1 MDSLLNTKDD
11 NFNYFQTG
19 KVRLCIK
26 CINCMYILL
35 LNAVAIKIQFLDLKL
50 ILSVLIFLSA
60 SLMLIFENT
69 TSKAHVYVIIWWNF
83 SI

>member
-1 MDSLLNTKDD
+1 MDSLLDTKDD

-35 LNAVAIKIQFLDLKL
+35 LLAVNAVAIKIQFLNFKIDFVCPYFF
-50 ILSVLIFLSA
+50 IS
-60 SLMLIFENT
+60 
-69 TSKAHVYVIIWWNF
+69 IIDADF
-83 SI
+83 

>member
-1 MDSLLNTKDD
+1 MDSLLDTRDD

-35 LNAVAIKIQFLDLKL
+35 FKLAVNAVAIKIQFLNFKIDFVCPYFF
-50 ILSVLIFLSA
+50 IS
-60 SLMLIFENT
+60 
-69 TSKAHVYVIIWWNF
+69 IIDADF
-83 SI
+83 

>member
-1 MDSLLNTKDD
+1 MDSLLDTKDD

-35 LNAVAIKIQFLDLKL
+35 LNAVAIKIQFLNFKIDFVCPYFF
-50 ILSVLIFLSA
+50 IS
-60 SLMLIFENT
+60 
-69 TSKAHVYVIIWWNF
+69 IIDADF
-83 SI
+83 

>member
-1 MDSLLNTKDD
+1 MDSLLDTKDD

-35 LNAVAIKIQFLDLKL
+35 LLTVNAVAIKIQFLNFKIDFVCPYFF
-50 ILSVLIFLSA
+50 IS
-60 SLMLIFENT
+60 
-69 TSKAHVYVIIWWNF
+69 IIDADF
-83 SI
+83 

>member
-1 MDSLLNTKDD
+1 MDSLLDTKDD

-35 LNAVAIKIQFLDLKL
+35 LNAVAINKIQFLNFKIDFVCPYFF
-50 ILSVLIFLSA
+50 IS
-60 SLMLIFENT
+60 
-69 TSKAHVYVIIWWNF
+69 IIDADF
-83 SI
+83 